1 MAEGFAGAA
10 VLGLAL
16 CSYATSVALHGNGFI
31 AAFTGGLAFA
41 AAGGPAAKLVPFVE
55 ETGTMLSLLVW
66 LIFGVVAVV
75 PALKDLTWQ
84 TVLYAVLSLTVIR
97 MLPVAIALAG
107 TRLGRPAVLF
117 IGWFG
122 PRGLASVVF
131 GLLAL
136 EDLAE
141 PAAKPAITVIAFTV
155 LLSVL
160 AHGLT
165 ADPLAS
171 RYGPRLTPPPGAA
184 APSGW
189 PRYPNDASSAAPRPA
204 GPEKKEIADDNRSGP
219 DRGRPRRRIEEP
231 ARMPPSRQI
240 RGNGRKTSPGG
251 VPARPRPGAVM
262 QPLAA
267 RRLGRFARPRRRLRA
282 GLVQLL
288 CALAGLGLGLL
299 LPRITLDSTV
309 ASTRV
314 TEALVAVG
322 FGVLGLVTVI
332 FSLLFLVVQWAFT
345 SLSPRLNLFRDDPI
359 VWRTFAF
366 AVGVFVFSVTTALV
380 IGDQQKVS
388 VIVPAAEVAAVLA
401 AIALIRTLQVKAFA
415 SIQLAPTLS
424 AIAGQGRGIIDDL
437 YRRPCPPGRQ
447 PAAPLP
453 PRRRAVLWPHRQAIL
468 QQLDLGRLL
477 RAADGAV
484 IVLRAG
490 MGDTLQQGAPVA
502 DLHGGEAADTAV
514 LAGLVTGPER
524 TFRQD
529 PLFAFRL
536 LADIAMRALS
546 PAVNDPATAVQVLDT
561 IESLLQALVSR
572 DLDVAEVADD
582 AGTVRVVLALPS
594 WDDYLRT
601 GLDDLIESAAQSP
614 MVLLRARALL
624 TTLLNAAP
632 PARQP
637 PITRRLQRAEQLG
650 AGNFALIWHEAT
662 GTARRPSSAADQSSP
677 AS

>member
-1 MAEGFAGAA
+1 M
-10 VLGLAL
+10 
-16 CSYATSVALHGNGFI
+16 
-31 AAFTGGLAFA
+31 
-41 AAGGPAAKLVPFVE
+41 
-55 ETGTMLSLLVW
+55 
-66 LIFGVVAVV
+66 
-75 PALKDLTWQ
+75 
-84 TVLYAVLSLTVIR
+84 
-97 MLPVAIALAG
+97 
-107 TRLGRPAVLF
+107 
-117 IGWFG
+117 
-122 PRGLASVVF
+122 
-131 GLLAL
+131 
-136 EDLAE
+136 
-141 PAAKPAITVIAFTV
+141 
-155 LLSVL
+155 
-160 AHGLT
+160 
-165 ADPLAS
+165 
-171 RYGPRLTPPPGAA
+171 
-184 APSGW
+184 
-189 PRYPNDASSAAPRPA
+189 
-204 GPEKKEIADDNRSGP
+204 
-219 DRGRPRRRIEEP
+219 
-231 ARMPPSRQI
+231 
-240 RGNGRKTSPGG
+240 
-251 VPARPRPGAVM
+251 
-262 QPLAA
+262 
-267 RRLGRFARPRRRLRA
+267 
-282 GLVQLL
+282 
-288 CALAGLGLGLL
+288 
-299 LPRITLDSTV
+299 
-309 ASTRV
+309 

-401 AIALIRTLQVKAFA
+401 AITLIRTLQVKAFA

-453 PRRRAVLWPHRQAIL
+453 PQRRAVLWPHRQAIL

-477 RAADGAV
+477 RAADGGAV

-490 MGDTLQQGAPVA
+490 MGDTLQQGAAVA
-502 DLHGGEAADTAV
+502 DLHGGEAADKTV

-524 TFRQD
+524 TFHQD

-536 LADIAMRALS
+536 LADIAMRSLS

-561 IESLLQALVSR
+561 IESLLQLLVSR

-601 GLDDLIESAAQSP
+601 ALDDLIESAAQSP
-614 MVLLRARALL
+614 MVLLRARTLL
-624 TTLLNAAP
+624 TTLLTAAP

-637 PITRRLQRAEQLG
+637 PITRRLQRAEELG
-650 AGNFALIWHEAT
+650 ADNFAVIWHDAT
-662 GTARRPSSAADQSSP
+662 GTARLPSSAADQSSTT
-677 AS
+677 ALGTG